1 MPTVEDVHQD
11 NGAEWYEQ
19 AENGLDCC
27 LLTLATYG
35 KCIYWVNGER
45 HIMERGDVL
54 LIPAHTPYYG
64 KSVPTLVHTKTVVG
78 FTVSAEDAG
87 ALPLLRCGHPYKRRL
102 GRYESVHDRIRVLRE
117 QWIDRPSYYELMA
130 QSILMELL
138 IDISREYDRGQI
150 RTEKYRHVDHM
161 KRYIERNYREKIT
174 KEELGEVIGRTPN
187 YAASL
192 FKEVTG
198 RTISECVHRQRMKR
212 AVYML
217 EESTLNAAE
226 IAEFLGYKDVS
237 YFYRIFKKIT
247 GGSPSAL
254 LKDRRTGANA

>member
-1 MPTVEDVHQD
+1 MPKVEDVHQD

-19 AENGLDCC
+19 AETGRDCY

-35 KCIYWVNGER
+35 KCIYWVDGER

-54 LIPAHTPYYG
+54 LIPANTPYYG
-64 KSVPTLVHTKTVVG
+64 KSVPTLTHTKTVVG
-78 FTVSAEDAG
+78 FSVSEEDAG
-87 ALPLLRCGHPYKRRL
+87 ALPLLRHERPYKRRL

-117 QWIDRPSYYELMA
+117 QWQDRPSYYELMA
-130 QSILMELL
+130 QSILTELL
-138 IDISREYDRGQI
+138 IDISREFDRGLIQS
-150 RTEKYRHVDHM
+150 EKQRHVEHM
-161 KRYIERNYREKIT
+161 KRHVERHYREKIT
-174 KEELGEVIGRTPN
+174 KEVLAEVIDRTPN

-226 IAEFLGYKDVS
+226 VADFLGYKDVS
-237 YFYRIFKKIT
+237 YFYRVFKKIV
-247 GGSPSAL
+247 GDSPSAL
-254 LKDRRTGANA
+254 LKDRRPEG